1 MSDVRQFYPPINAEI
16 TVNAGL
22 FLKLSEAAAEE
33 HIPVNTFAER
43 LLSEGLSNRRIF
55 QTTWPRPVEKR

>member
-1 MSDVRQFYPPINAEI
+1 MSTEVDFRPPIFQSIEI
-16 TVNAGL
+16 HGQVY
-22 FLKLSEAAAEE
+22 LKLSEAAAEE

>member
-33 HIPVNTFAER
+33 HIPLNLFCER
-43 LLSEGLSNRRIF
+43 LLSEGLQNLRIF
-55 QTTWPRPVEKR
+55 KTAWPPPPEIR